1 MISMTV
7 SKNTIGS
14 NIKSRRKNQN
24 LSQEQLASNAG
35 IKYSNL
41 VKIENSLI
49 NKPSVHTIYRIA
61 KSLDTTVE
69 NLIEA
74 K

>member
-1 MISMTV
+1 MTV